1 MSSPAA
7 PVRNPWLWVPSSYL
21 SEGIPFAMVIWVA
34 GTMFK
39 DLGHTDG
46 QITLATA
53 SIGIAWSLKPLWAAF
68 LDMYRT
74 KKFFVL
80 AMELLMAVLLAGI
93 AACLPLP
100 NYFQITIAVLWVLAF
115 ASATQ
120 DICVDGIYITSLD
133 EKKQA
138 AFIGVQGVF
147 WNVGRLFGTALIVYA
162 AGSLKADHGM
172 SATAAWGWALG
183 LAAVTLTGLAA
194 YHWFILP
201 TGTVTKQPHS
211 ARGFDNAFLD
221 LWIKR
226 SWLVGR
232 LAGAGV
238 IIYAANLLNERF
250 GFSPESVWTWC
261 WTVGLLV
268 VTIIGFA
275 VNDWVMHPSGA
286 GPDQWFQRIWKAGR
300 LLGAGAV
307 IYAASLVDARVGF
320 SVTSHS
326 FWLWT
331 LGKLVGLGICFSLN
345 DRIMHPTGSNP
356 VRYQETREIARTFMD
371 TIVDFFRKESIWGM
385 LIFVFLYRSSEGLL
399 LIEGPL
405 FLQASPD
412 AGGVGLT
419 LKEKGIIDG
428 TISTFVSLGAGL
440 LGGAFMAK
448 FGLKRNTLIFM
459 ALCLNLPHITFVIL
473 SQLAGPGHTLSLVT
487 VGTLVTI
494 EKFGYSFG
502 FVANMLYMM
511 QQISPGKYHMTHYA
525 FCTALMNLMLVPTQM
540 ISGPLADHF
549 GYKTYFIIVM
559 FAAIPSVLAACY
571 APFPR
576 KPDNGH
582 PA

>member
-1 MSSPAA
+1 MSSSTPA
-7 PVRNPWLWVPSSYL
+7 VRNPWYWVPSSYL

-39 DLGHTDG
+39 DLGHSDG

-80 AMELLMAVLLAGI
+80 LMEVLMAVLLCGI
-93 AACLPLP
+93 ALCLPLP

-120 DICVDGIYITSLD
+120 DICVDGIYITALD
-133 EKKQA
+133 AKKQA

-147 WNVGRLFGTALIVYA
+147 WNVGRLFGTALIVWT
-162 AGSLKADHGM
+162 AGSLKEDHGM
-172 SATAAWGWALG
+172 SAPAAWGWAIG
-183 LAAVTLTGLAA
+183 LAAVTLLGLAA

-201 TGTVTKQPHS
+201 TGSITERPKS
-211 ARGFDNAFLD
+211 AG
-221 LWIKR
+221 
-226 SWLVGR
+226 
-232 LAGAGV
+232 
-238 IIYAANLLNERF
+238 E
-250 GFSPESVWTWC
+250 
-261 WTVGLLV
+261 
-268 VTIIGFA
+268 IG
-275 VNDWVMHPSGA
+275 
-286 GPDQWFQRIWKAGR
+286 
-300 LLGAGAV
+300 
-307 IYAASLVDARVGF
+307 
-320 SVTSHS
+320 
-326 FWLWT
+326 
-331 LGKLVGLGICFSLN
+331 
-345 DRIMHPTGSNP
+345 
-356 VRYQETREIARTFMD
+356 RTFWD
-371 TIVDFFRKESIWGM
+371 SIVDFFRKEHIWGM
-385 LIFVFLYRSSEGLL
+385 LLFVFLYRSSEGLL

-405 FLQASPD
+405 FLQATPEL
-412 AGGVGLT
+412 GGIGLS

-448 FGLKRNTLIFM
+448 FGLKRNTLVFM
-459 ALCLNLPHITFVIL
+459 ALCLNLPHITFVIM
-473 SQLAGPGHTLSLVT
+473 SQLAGPGHTLSLWT
-487 VGTLVTI
+487 IGTLVTI

-559 FAAIPSVLAACY
+559 FAAIPSVLAAWF
-571 APFPR
+571 APFPKKMDGVR
-576 KPDNGH
+576 SQA

>member
-1 MSSPAA
+1 
-7 PVRNPWLWVPSSYL
+7 
-21 SEGIPFAMVIWVA
+21 MVIWVA

-80 AMELLMAVLLAGI
+80 LMEVFMALLLAGI

-100 NYFQITIAVLWVLAF
+100 NYFQITIAVLWVMAF

-133 EKKQA
+133 EKRQA

-147 WNVGRLFGTALIVYA
+147 WNVGRLFGTAVVVWF
-162 AGSLKADHGM
+162 AGSLKEDHGM

-183 LAAVTLTGLAA
+183 LAAVTLASLAA

-201 TGTVTKQPHS
+201 TGSITVRPKNT
-211 ARGFDNAFLD
+211 A
-221 LWIKR
+221 
-226 SWLVGR
+226 
-232 LAGAGV
+232 
-238 IIYAANLLNERF
+238 
-250 GFSPESVWTWC
+250 
-261 WTVGLLV
+261 
-268 VTIIGFA
+268 
-275 VNDWVMHPSGA
+275 
-286 GPDQWFQRIWKAGR
+286 
-300 LLGAGAV
+300 
-307 IYAASLVDARVGF
+307 
-320 SVTSHS
+320 
-326 FWLWT
+326 
-331 LGKLVGLGICFSLN
+331 
-345 DRIMHPTGSNP
+345 
-356 VRYQETREIARTFMD
+356 EIATTFWD
-371 TIVDFFRKESIWGM
+371 SIVDFFRKEKIWGM
-385 LIFVFLYRSSEGLL
+385 LVFVFLFRSSEGLL

-405 FLQASPD
+405 FLQAATD
-412 AGGVGLT
+412 VGGIGLS
-419 LKEKGIIDG
+419 LKQKGIIDG

-440 LGGAFMAK
+440 LGGMFMAK
-448 FGLKRNTLIFM
+448 FGLKRNTLVFM

-473 SQLAGPGHTLSLVT
+473 SQLAGPGHTLSLWT
-487 VGTLVTI
+487 IGTLVTI

-540 ISGPLADHF
+540 ISGPLADHL
-549 GYKTYFIIVM
+549 GYKTYFIVVM
-559 FAAIPSVLAACY
+559 FAAIPSILAAWF

-576 KPDNGH
+576 KIDH
-582 PA
+582 REPAAT

>member
-1 MSSPAA
+1 MSSPSPA
-7 PVRNPWLWVPSSYL
+7 VRNPWYWVPSSYL

-39 DLGHTDG
+39 DLGHSDG

-80 AMELLMAVLLAGI
+80 AMELLMAGLLCGI
-93 AACLPLP
+93 AVCLPLP

-120 DICVDGIYITSLD
+120 DICVDGIYITALD

-147 WNVGRLFGTALIVYA
+147 WNVGRLFGTALIVWA
-162 AGSLKADHGM
+162 AGSLKEDHGM
-172 SATAAWGWALG
+172 STTAAWGWALG
-183 LAAVTLTGLAA
+183 LAAVTLAGLAA

-201 TGTVTKQPHS
+201 TGSITERPKSVAAIGTT
-211 ARGFDNAFLD
+211 FLD
-221 LWIKR
+221 
-226 SWLVGR
+226 S
-232 LAGAGV
+232 
-238 IIYAANLLNERF
+238 
-250 GFSPESVWTWC
+250 
-261 WTVGLLV
+261 
-268 VTIIGFA
+268 
-275 VNDWVMHPSGA
+275 
-286 GPDQWFQRIWKAGR
+286 
-300 LLGAGAV
+300 
-307 IYAASLVDARVGF
+307 
-320 SVTSHS
+320 
-326 FWLWT
+326 
-331 LGKLVGLGICFSLN
+331 
-345 DRIMHPTGSNP
+345 
-356 VRYQETREIARTFMD
+356 
-371 TIVDFFRKESIWGM
+371 IVDFFRKEHIWGM
-385 LIFVFLYRSSEGLL
+385 LLFVFFYRSSEGLL

-428 TISTFVSLGAGL
+428 TVSTIVSLGAGL

-473 SQLAGPGHTLSLVT
+473 SQLAGPGHGLSLWT

-559 FAAIPSVLAACY
+559 FAVIPSILAACY

-576 KPDNGH
+576 KFGH
-582 PA
+582 DRPAAT